1 MKTKFLALFL
11 ALTTTG
17 TIAASDTK
25 IGDIWYNL
33 DEGTQTAE
41 VTFKGDAGD
50 RRDNRYTGAVNI
62 PATVTYQ
69 KKTYNVTSIGANAFL
84 GCRNVTSV
92 KLPNSITSIGG
103 SAFSLCYDLSKINI
117 PESVTSIGETAFSI
131 CLNLT
136 DIEIPAT
143 VTSVGSGA
151 FRYVPN
157 VIYNGSLNTS
167 EWAARS
173 INGYVDGYL
182 VYENENKTKLLACAH
197 LAKGKIN
204 LPTTL
209 IAIGKMAFYY
219 CTELDALTVPNSVTT
234 IETNAFTGCT
244 AMSPLVVPNSVAT
257 IGASAFNY
265 VLNVKYEG
273 SLTNSTNWGAKG
285 FNGFVDGNLVYEDE
299 EHTIL
304 CGASS
309 KLIGN
314 INLPNT
320 VKKIGKKAFA
330 SNFSKISS
338 VMMGSSVEEIG
349 AGAFFECPNLTT
361 VVIPATV
368 KSIGTQAFD
377 YCYGITSF
385 TCEANI
391 PPTCGST
398 ILTEIT
404 KDGKTFIRHR
414 IYVPANSVDD
424 YKSQWSS
431 YYKDSI
437 FAITAEN
444 VKVPDS
450 KIIVDPV
457 TDISASIKWP
467 KRDEAVTYTVKI
479 ELDDAVKFNY
489 VFDNE
494 GQLATTAFGAPGK
507 DGDTRGVVTAA
518 RAIADGWI
526 YVFEGL
532 EPNSNYK
539 AIVKAEDASSVEL
552 YEYSTT
558 FRTLKRQAIDQVSS
572 DKVQCTKELR
582 DGQLLIR
589 RGDKTYTVSGQV
601 IE

>member
-1 MKTKFLALFL
+1 MKTKFTVLFL
-11 ALTTTG
+11 ALTTVG
-17 TIAASDTK
+17 TLFASDIVINK
-25 IGDIWYNL
+25 IWYNL
-33 DEGTQTAE
+33 DEVTETAE
-41 VTFKGDAGD
+41 VTFKGDACD

-62 PATVTYQ
+62 PPTVKYQ
-69 KKTYNVTSIGANAFL
+69 NKTYDVTSIGFEAFM

-92 KLPNSITSIGG
+92 KLPNSITSIGE

-136 DIEIPAT
+136 DIEIPST

-167 EWAARS
+167 DWAARS
-173 INGYVDGYL
+173 VNGYVDGYL
-182 VYENENKTKLLACAH
+182 VYENENKTKLRACAH

-234 IETNAFTGCT
+234 IEANAFTGCT

-257 IGASAFNY
+257 IETSAFAY

-338 VMMGSSVEEIG
+338 VMMGSGVEEIG

-437 FAITAEN
+437 FAITAETSVIGSN
-444 VKVPDS
+444 DIAVSPED
-450 KIIVDPV
+450 V
-457 TDISASIKWP
+457 TALVKWP
-467 KRDEAVTYTVKI
+467 KLEGDGYLLEIKDK
-479 ELDDAVKFNY
+479 DDVIKFMY
-489 VFDNE
+489 SFDGE
-494 GQLATTAFGAPGK
+494 GLLLNTAFGAPGF
-507 DGDTRGVVTAA
+507 GGPRGSAQNLEAA
-518 RAIADGWI
+518 MKCWQYRI
-526 YVFEGL
+526 EGL
-532 EPNSNYK
+532 EPNSKYTVHVVSEK
-539 AIVKAEDASSVEL
+539 AGETIFDKTKSF
-552 YEYSTT
+552 TT
-558 FRTLKRQAIDQVSS
+558 KKRQAIDQINGQSQMTNV
-572 DKVQCTKELR
+572 KYIE
-582 DGQLLIR
+582 DGKLFIR